1 MSAPPRIVIT
11 RPLPGEPVAALRRA
25 GLGNVWVNPQDR
37 RLERPALLEAIRG
50 AHAVIATPADT
61 LINAEFFDAAGTQ
74 LRIVSNYAVG
84 VDNID
89 VVEAVRRG
97 VLIGHTPGA
106 VSEPTADAAWML
118 LLAAARRAREGLD
131 LARSARWTG
140 VRPMDPPGKRGIGK
154 TLLIIGAGRI
164 GHAVARRALGWD
176 MTILYVAR
184 TDHPEFENPP
194 ISARR
199 VPLEEGLAAAD
210 FVTLHTP
217 LTPETRHLIDARR
230 LRLMKPSAVL
240 VNTSRGP
247 VVDEGA
253 LAEALRHRTIFAA
266 GLDVYE
272 HEPEIHPALVG
283 LDNVFLLPHWG
294 STTDEDRAWMTAIS
308 VDNVIAVLHG
318 RPAPHLYTPPR
329 TTTCP
334 SSGSR

>member
-1 MSAPPRIVIT
+1 MIAPPRIVIT

-37 RLERPALLEAIRG
+37 RLERSALLEAIRG

-61 LINAEFFDAAGTQ
+61 LINAEFFDAAGEG
-74 LRIVSNYAVG
+74 LKIVSNYAVG

-89 VVEAVRRG
+89 VAEALRRG
-97 VLIGHTPGA
+97 VIIGHTPGA
-106 VSEPTADAAWML
+106 VTEPTADAAWML

-131 LARSARWTG
+131 LARSGRWSG
-140 VRPMDPPGKRGIGK
+140 VRPMDPAGKRVVGK
-154 TLLIIGAGRI
+154 TLLIVGAGRI

-184 TDHPEFENPP
+184 SRHPEFEDAP

-199 VPLEEGLAAAD
+199 VALDDGLAEAD
-210 FVTLHTP
+210 FVTIHTP

-253 LAEALRHRTIFAA
+253 LAEALRHGTIFAA

-272 HEPEIHPALVG
+272 REPEIHPALIG

-294 STTDEDRAWMTAIS
+294 STTDEDRAWMTAIC
-308 VDNVIAVLHG
+308 VDNVIAVLQG
-318 RPAPHLYTPPR
+318 RPAPHLYKAPR
-329 TTTCP
+329 SAPCP